1 MSLHDTMDKLSAQ
14 AQEAVLKLFGRWSE
28 GDITDAQFKAL
39 AAAALARYG
48 AKGQAVADVALT
60 ASLTSLIG
68 SVIVATGDMD
78 DPTDGALA
86 AVTDTLE
93 SEAFDRDPSAAVA
106 VMGSAF
112 ALAAMQDAY
121 SKGMQNQGVELWV
134 RVPNPGAC
142 EMCQD
147 LADAYLPASV
157 DMYHH
162 KGCGCIQQPVKM
174 KEA

>member
-14 AQEAVLKLFGRWSE
+14 AQKAVLSLWERWSE
-28 GDITDAQFKAL
+28 GDITDDQFKAL

-48 AKGQAVADVALT
+48 AKGAAVADVALT

-68 SVIVATGDMD
+68 SVIVATGDLA
-78 DPTDGALA
+78 DPADGAME
-86 AVTDTLE
+86 AVNDTLD
-93 SEAFDRDPSAAVA
+93 SEAFKRDPSGAVA

-112 ALAAMQDAY
+112 ALAAMQEAY
-121 SKGMQNQGVELWV
+121 SRGMRDQGVELWV
-134 RVPNPGAC
+134 RVPNAGAC
-142 EMCQD
+142 QMCQD
-147 LADAYLPASV
+147 LADAYMPASV

-162 KGCGCIQQPVKM
+162 KGCGCIQKPVTM